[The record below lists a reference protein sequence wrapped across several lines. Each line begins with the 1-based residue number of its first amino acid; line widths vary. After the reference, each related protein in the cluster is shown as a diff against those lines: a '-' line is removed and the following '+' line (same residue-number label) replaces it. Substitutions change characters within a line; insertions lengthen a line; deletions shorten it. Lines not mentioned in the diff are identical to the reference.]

1 MKESTRNTLRRLE
14 ATHRDGGLA
23 VATRGRLKVFYG
35 WSKINKIQK
44 REAIAVAFENEE
56 LAGDENRRSGK
67 SLRKTMTVVAERWQT
82 PEEMADARFSNRVF
96 TVFNVFMDD
105 KHVRG
110 SLAKAL
116 SENMKADVKNVSQ
129 TVLKDIRERLERA
142 YIAVHRDYKEPVRQL
157 EIGFEG

>member
-1 MKESTRNTLRRLE
+1 M
-14 ATHRDGGLA
+14 
-23 VATRGRLKVFYG
+23 
-35 WSKINKIQK
+35 
-44 REAIAVAFENEE
+44 AFENEE

-96 TVFNVFMDD
+96 TIFNVFMDD

-116 SENMKADVKNVSQ
+116 GENMKADAKNVSQ
-129 TVLKDIRERLERA
+129 PMLKDIRERLERA